1 MEDVHVPSQLLW
13 EIGCLDRR
21 KRKQCLAVVKQLNI
35 PALPIPNLI
44 PLDDGPD
51 KLEGGMACLVS
62 HVPIIDNYE

>member
-1 MEDVHVPSQLLW
+1 MPNQLLW

-21 KRKQCLAVVKQLNI
+21 KSIQCLAVLKQLNI

-44 PLDDGPD
+44 PLDDKPD

-62 HVPIIDNYE
+62 HVTIIDDYE